1 MNRLLRL
8 YAALLL
14 VGIFFSAC
22 STEVELEG
30 PWRDIP
36 IVYGFVARQ
45 DTAHYLR
52 VEKAFLPRDGDARTV
67 AQLPDSLYYDEL
79 LVQLEKLPGGA
90 RFSLQRVDGNQEG
103 YPREAGVFAAAPN
116 FLYKIRAADIGLEGG
131 ERLRLI
137 LNRGEGLP
145 EVTAETV
152 VLQDLILRNTSP
164 ASPINMAYDRQVNIA
179 WSAGAEAQLFDV
191 RLVFHYLESLPGQP
205 SELRPRRLEWVL
217 DDALERQND
226 SERVSLAFPGE
237 AFYIF
242 LGQSLAADSRV
253 IRVFEGIDLQ
263 VAAAGVEL
271 LELLQVSG
279 AAQGITSF
287 QSVPVY
293 SNLSE
298 GLGIF
303 SSRAYSSRTGLTLNG
318 PSLDSLRD
326 GIHTQMLNFQ

>member
-1 MNRLLRL
+1 M
-8 YAALLL
+8 
-14 VGIFFSAC
+14 
-22 STEVELEG
+22 ELAG

-36 IVYGFVARQ
+36 VVYGFLARQ

-52 VEKAFLPRDGDARTV
+52 VEKAFLPPDGDARTA

-79 LVQLEKLPGGA
+79 LVQLEKVRSGA

-103 YPREAGVFAAAPN
+103 YPREAGVFATAPN
-116 FLYKIRAADIGLEGG
+116 YLYKIRSADIDLEGG

-191 RLVFHYLESLPGQP
+191 RLVIHYLESLPGQP

-217 DDALERQND
+217 DDALEREND
-226 SERVSLAFPGE
+226 AERVSLAFPGE

-242 LGQSLAADSRV
+242 LGQRLSADRRI

-263 VAAAGVEL
+263 VAAAGEEL
-271 LELLQVSG
+271 LELLRVSG

-303 SSRAYSSRTGLTLNG
+303 SSRTYSSRTGLTLNG

-326 GIHTQMLNFQ
+326 GVHTQALNFQ